1 MPRAPQTVSVGC
13 DGRTTKSWLTASAVA
28 ASLPLLALYAPHR
41 ALAAA
46 AEAGEELQEVVV
58 TAEKRSS
65 TVQETPISLSAL
77 SSDDLQNR
85 NITSVEDL
93 AAQVPGVS
101 MRTAGPGPH
110 ASARLPSGRKR
121 TLLGPAP

>member
-1 MPRAPQTVSVGC
+1 MPRAPQTVSVVGC
-13 DGRTTKSWLTASAVA
+13 DGQTSKSWLTASAVA
-28 ASLPLLALYAPHR
+28 ALLPLLALYAPHR

-46 AEAGEELQEVVV
+46 PETGDELQEIVV

-77 SSDDLQNR
+77 SGADLQSQ

-93 AAQVPGVS
+93 AAGVP
-101 MRTAGPGPH
+101 
-110 ASARLPSGRKR
+110 ASRFAR
-121 TLLGPAP
+121 PAPARPNTKCAA